1 MNDEAESN
9 PEKQIHPALF
19 RSNGPRV
26 LTYMLGSLLVVS
38 SISPE
43 RHWAIFTVLFFGFI
57 YPTLFFQIAI
67 RMKNTRFIG
76 MAAYW
81 VDALLWSLAIIATHY
96 SIVILLVAPQLSIF
110 SSILMLG
117 VRLGLGSLVLMA
129 VILLAGLQFVT
140 VELTERFFLA
150 QGAYGWLLLMGFMFY
165 ITLLVNRTTRNF
177 VSARHQLQDKNKQI
191 MVQTEQLASISE
203 VAQLVNSTLDID
215 QVMKTIMER
224 LNREFDFTLMAIMFL
239 DQEDEVLY
247 LDRLR
252 GDVPEEMMEVLLG
265 LQIPLTEQESAFTIA
280 VSTKAPYYI
289 SDVSRD
295 TGAAEGVSAEIYQ
308 RIPAK
313 SLITFPLIKDDEA
326 LGVLTFANTEK
337 HFALEAEDIDH
348 IGRYVTY
355 IVSALRNAN
364 DYREIQE
371 ARAAADSANK
381 AKSQFLANMSHELR
395 TPMNAVIGYSEMLEE
410 EAEDRGLTDLIPDLQ
425 KIRNAGGHLLE
436 LINDV
441 LDLSKIE
448 ADKIELFVEN
458 CKPED
463 LLADIVST
471 AMPLFDTNKNR
482 FETEISDQLGEAT
495 IDRTKVSQVILN
507 LLSNAA
513 KFTSEGL
520 VRLTAARSKH
530 NDSDWLI
537 VSVNDSGIG
546 MTEEQLER
554 IFDPFSQADASTTR
568 EFGGTGLGLSISR
581 KFCELMG
588 GTLTAESRENEGSTF
603 TMSIPVKGGN

>member
-1 MNDEAESN
+1 
-9 PEKQIHPALF
+9 
-19 RSNGPRV
+19 
-26 LTYMLGSLLVVS
+26 
-38 SISPE
+38 
-43 RHWAIFTVLFFGFI
+43 
-57 YPTLFFQIAI
+57 
-67 RMKNTRFIG
+67 
-76 MAAYW
+76 
-81 VDALLWSLAIIATHY
+81 
-96 SIVILLVAPQLSIF
+96 
-110 SSILMLG
+110 
-117 VRLGLGSLVLMA
+117 
-129 VILLAGLQFVT
+129 
-140 VELTERFFLA
+140 
-150 QGAYGWLLLMGFMFY
+150 
-165 ITLLVNRTTRNF
+165 
-177 VSARHQLQDKNKQI
+177 

-215 QVMKTIMER
+215 QVIKTIMER

-239 DQEDEVLY
+239 DKENDVLY

-252 GDVPEEMMEVLLG
+252 GDVPEEMMEVLRG
-265 LQIPLTEQESAFTIA
+265 LQIPLAEEESAFTIA
-280 VSTKAPYYI
+280 VSSKAPYYI

-295 TGAAEGVSAEIYQ
+295 TGAAEGVSAEIYK

-348 IGRYVTY
+348 IIGRYVTY

-364 DYREIQE
+364 DYRELKE

-410 EAEDRGLTDLIPDLQ
+410 EAEDRGLNDLIPDLQ

-482 FETEISDQLGEAT
+482 FETEISDQLGEVM

-520 VRLTAARSKH
+520 VRLTAERSNH
-530 NDSDWLI
+530 DDSDWFV
-537 VSVNDSGIG
+537 VSVHDSGIG
-546 MTEEQLER
+546 MT
-554 IFDPFSQADASTTR
+554 
-568 EFGGTGLGLSISR
+568 
-581 KFCELMG
+581 
-588 GTLTAESRENEGSTF
+588 AE
-603 TMSIPVKGGN
+603 

>member
-1 MNDEAESN
+1 MNDKPESK
-9 PEKQIHPALF
+9 PKKHIHPALI

-26 LTYMLGSLLVVS
+26 VTYLLGSLLVVS
-38 SISPE
+38 SLPPDK
-43 RHWAIFTVLFFGFI
+43 HMAIYTVLFFGFI

-67 RMKNTRFIG
+67 RIKNTRVIG
-76 MAAYW
+76 LAAYW
-81 VDALLWSLAIIATHY
+81 VDSLLWSLAIIATHY
-96 SIVILLVAPQLSIF
+96 SIVILLVAPQLSVI

-117 VRLGLGSLVLMA
+117 VRLGLVSLVLMA
-129 VILLAGLQFVT
+129 IVLLVGLQFVT

-150 QGAYGWLLLMGFMFY
+150 QGIFGWLLIIGFMFY
-165 ITLLVNRTTRNF
+165 IALLVNRTTRNF
-177 VSARHQLQDKNKQI
+177 VSARHQLQGKNRQI

-239 DQEDEVLY
+239 DQENEALY

-252 GDVPEEMMEVLLG
+252 GDVPEELMEELLG
-265 LQIPLTEQESAFTIA
+265 LQIPLTEKESAFTIA
-280 VSTKAPYYI
+280 VSSKAPHYI

-313 SLITFPLIKDDEA
+313 SLITFPLIKDGEV

-337 HFALEAEDIDH
+337 HFALEIEDIDH

-371 ARAAADSANK
+371 ARAAADNANK

-410 EAEDRGLTDLIPDLQ
+410 EAEDRGLTYLIPDLQ
-425 KIRNAGGHLLE
+425 KIRNAGGHLLD

-448 ADKIELFVEN
+448 ADKIELFKEN
-458 CKPED
+458 CNPEE

-471 AMPLFDTNKNR
+471 AVPLFDKNNNR
-482 FETEISDQLGEAT
+482 FETVVSEQLGEANL
-495 IDRTKVSQVILN
+495 DRTKVSQVILN

-520 VRLTAARSKH
+520 VRLTVERSMQ
-530 NDSDWLI
+530 DSTDWLV
-537 VSVNDSGIG
+537 VSVSDSGIG
-546 MTEEQLER
+546 MTEKQLER